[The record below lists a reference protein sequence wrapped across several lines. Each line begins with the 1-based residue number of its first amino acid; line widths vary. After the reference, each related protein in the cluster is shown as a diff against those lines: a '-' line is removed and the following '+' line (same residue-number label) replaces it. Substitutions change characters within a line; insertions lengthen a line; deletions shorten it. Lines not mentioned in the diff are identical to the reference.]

1 MTGAIKG
8 VGRGGAAEGA
18 TAVGRGAAARGTGAG
33 FAMPEGGPAGPA
45 AAGIGA
51 AEAAPLIGVMLALQ
65 EAGAGGAAERARD
78 RAARRHAE
86 AMLGELRT
94 LQLAILGRAPGGTA
108 PGAALERLAGLAR
121 QLPEAADAG
130 LAATLGWLAVRAR
143 IELARRE
150 G

>member
-1 MTGAIKG
+1 MTGGIKG

-18 TAVGRGAAARGTGAG
+18 AAVGRGTAARGTGAG
-33 FAMPEGGPAGPA
+33 FAMPAGGTAGPA

-51 AEAAPLIGVMLALQ
+51 AEAAPLLGVMLALQ
-65 EAGAGGAAERARD
+65 EAGAGSVAERARD

-94 LQLAILGRAPGGTA
+94 LQLEILGRAA
-108 PGAALERLAGLAR
+108 SGAALERLAGLAR
-121 QLPEAADAG
+121 DLPEAADAG

-150 G
+150 S